1 MFAGGSV
8 LTVATEPRKGSTRM
22 ANTSYSD
29 ELARRFTGYA
39 NQAAAKARFFTA
51 EAECWRSMG
60 YHHTAARAF
69 FRLFYPPY

>member
-1 MFAGGSV
+1 
-8 LTVATEPRKGSTRM
+8 M

-39 NQAAAKARFFTA
+39 NQAAAKARFFSA

-60 YHHTAARAF
+60 YHHTADRDSRTAARYTQAAA
-69 FRLFYPPY
+69 RYALDAAKYASLG